1 LQSDRGAIRAGMH
14 GLIRAGDGNRTD
26 LFVGGGQRALMERGS
41 VMIGQTTLGV
51 GAERW
56 NGVGGRWKAQK
67 AEKMRGASGEGLE

>member
-1 LQSDRGAIRAGMH
+1 MI
-14 GLIRAGDGNRTD
+14 
-26 LFVGGGQRALMERGS
+26 GQTTLG

-67 AEKMRGASGEGLE
+67 AEKMRGASGGGLE